1 MLYGRDFLYDGI
13 NPYVPTDIQM
23 GMAPIMANAILH
35 LDETVW
41 YVLGENFTPYCQLT
55 RDGRTLDAEYIT
67 PWLMRLTEDPETTNP
82 EELEIRVVDKH
93 NEILSDID

>member
-1 MLYGRDFLYDGI
+1 MDFYA
-13 NPYVPTDIQM
+13 T
-23 GMAPIMANAILH
+23 
-35 LDETVW
+35 W
-41 YVLGENFTPYCQLT
+41 GEAC